1 MKPIRI
7 AISGM
12 HRGENP
18 QPGASIAA
26 AIRHAWPEAF
36 IVGLVYNAFESGV
49 YVAGGPDV
57 CHAMPYPTAGLGPY
71 LTRLAEVRAATP
83 FDWFIPTLDAEIVM
97 LAGAS
102 KELAELGIGV
112 RLPDPAVLAR
122 CGKAQLPE
130 LADHCGVA
138 TPATAVARDVGEA
151 LEHAEAAGYPV
162 FLKGPFYDAVLVHNP
177 AGLAAAGAA
186 ILADWGPPLLVQEP
200 LLGTEFNVMGLG
212 DGKGGLLGSCALR
225 KLIISDK
232 GKGNGS
238 VVVRD
243 LRLDEIT
250 RRVMA
255 ATHWSGPFELE
266 FIRDQR
272 DDGYRLIEI
281 NPRFPAW
288 VGFPAQLGA
297 NFPAAWV
304 EWMLQRPV
312 RLLPQPAPGRF
323 FLRHQIEVTG
333 DMGQIS
339 ALLDA
344 LPNSINHNLTSNSI
358 SA

>member
-7 AISGM
+7 AVSGL

-18 QPGASIAA
+18 QPGASIAG
-26 AIRHAWPEAF
+26 AIRRAWPDAF

-49 YVAGGPDV
+49 YASDGPDV
-57 CHAMPYPTAGLGPY
+57 CHAMPYPTAGLAAY

-97 LAGAS
+97 LAEAAE
-102 KELAELGIGV
+102 ELAALGIGV
-112 RLPDPAVLAR
+112 RLPDPAILAS
-122 CGKAQLPE
+122 CGKAK
-130 LADHCGVA
+130 LADLADQCGVA
-138 TPATAVARDVGEA
+138 TPATSVARDVGEA
-151 LEHAEAAGYPV
+151 LEHAEGAGYPV
-162 FLKGPFYDAVLVHNP
+162 FLKGPFYDAVLVHSP
-177 AGLAAAGAA
+177 AALAVAGAA
-186 ILADWGPPLLVQEP
+186 ILGDWGPPLLVQEP

-212 DGKGGLLGSCALR
+212 DGAGGVLGQCAVR

-243 LRLDEIT
+243 SRLDEIT

-255 ATHWSGPFELE
+255 ETRWLGPFELE

-288 VGFPAQLGA
+288 VGFPAHLGT

-304 EWMLQRPV
+304 EWMLQLPV
-312 RLLPQPAPGRF
+312 RPLPTLAPGRF

-344 LPNSINHNLTSNSI
+344 LPNSINHHLTTNSI

>member
-1 MKPIRI
+1 
-7 AISGM
+7 M
-12 HRGENP
+12 HRGDNP
-18 QPGASIAA
+18 QPGASIAG
-26 AIRHAWPEAF
+26 AIRQAWPDAF

-49 YVAGGPDV
+49 YAADGPDV
-57 CHAMPYPTAGLGPY
+57 CHAMPYPTAGLAAY
-71 LTRLAEVRAATP
+71 LARLAEVRAAAP

-97 LAGAS
+97 LAEATA
-102 KELAELGIGV
+102 ELAELGIGV
-112 RLPDPAVLAR
+112 SLPYPATLAS
-122 CGKAQLPE
+122 CGKAKLAE
-130 LADHCGVA
+130 LAGLCGVA
-138 TPATAVARDVGEA
+138 VPVTAVARDVGEA
-151 LEHAEAAGYPV
+151 LDHAEAAGYPV
-162 FLKGPFYDAVLVHNP
+162 FLKGPFYDAVLVHSP
-177 AGLAAAGAA
+177 AALVAAGAA

-200 LLGTEFNVMGLG
+200 LIGTEFNVMGLG
-212 DGKGGLLGSCALR
+212 DGAGGLLGSCAVR

-255 ATHWSGPFELE
+255 ATRWSGPFELE

-288 VGFPAQLGA
+288 VGFPTQLGA

-304 EWMLQRPV
+304 EWMLERPL
-312 RLLPQPAPGRF
+312 RPLPPSPPGRF
-323 FLRHQIEVTG
+323 FLRHQIEVSG
-333 DMGQIS
+333 DMGQLS

-344 LPNSINHNLTSNSI
+344 LPNSTNHNLTKNSI
-358 SA
+358 PA

>member
-7 AISGM
+7 AVSGM

-18 QPGASIAA
+18 QPGASIAG
-26 AIRHAWPEAF
+26 AIRQAWPDAC

-49 YVAGGPDV
+49 YATDGPDV
-57 CHAMPYPTAGLGPY
+57 CHAMPYPTAGLAAY

-97 LAGAS
+97 LAGAAA
-102 KELAELGIGV
+102 ELAEMGLGV
-112 RLPDPAVLAR
+112 RLPDPATLASCGKAKLADLAAR
-122 CGKAQLPE
+122 CG
-130 LADHCGVA
+130 VA
-138 TPATAVARDVGEA
+138 VPATAVAGDVGEA
-151 LEHAEAAGYPV
+151 LERAESAGYPV
-162 FLKGPFYDAVLVHNP
+162 FLKGPFYDAVLVHTP
-177 AGLAAAGAA
+177 AALAAAAAA

-212 DGKGGLLGSCALR
+212 DGAGGLLGQCTLR

-238 VVVRD
+238 VVVHD
-243 LRLDEIT
+243 SRLDEIT

-255 ATHWSGPFELE
+255 ETRWCGPFELE

-304 EWMLQRPV
+304 EWLLQRPV
-312 RLLPQPAPGRF
+312 RPLPTPAPGRF

-344 LPNSINHNLTSNSI
+344 LPNSTNHNLTTNSLP
-358 SA
+358 A

>member
-7 AISGM
+7 AVSGM

-26 AIRHAWPEAF
+26 AIRQAWPDAF

-102 KELAELGIGV
+102 EELAELGIGV

-122 CGKAQLPE
+122 CGKAQLSA
-130 LADHCGVA
+130 LAEHCEVA
-138 TPATAVARDVGEA
+138 TPATAIARDVGEA

-186 ILADWGPPLLVQEP
+186 ILADWGAAAVGAGAVAGHRVQRD
-200 LLGTEFNVMGLG
+200 GLG
-212 DGKGGLLGSCALR
+212 
-225 KLIISDK
+225 
-232 GKGNGS
+232 
-238 VVVRD
+238 
-243 LRLDEIT
+243 
-250 RRVMA
+250 RRQ
-255 ATHWSGPFELE
+255 GR
-266 FIRDQR
+266 I
-272 DDGYRLIEI
+272 
-281 NPRFPAW
+281 
-288 VGFPAQLGA
+288 
-297 NFPAAWV
+297 
-304 EWMLQRPV
+304 V
-312 RLLPQPAPGRF
+312 RLMCAAQVNCQRQRQGQWLGGGTRF
-323 FLRHQIEVTG
+323 AAG
-333 DMGQIS
+333 
-339 ALLDA
+339 
-344 LPNSINHNLTSNSI
+344 
-358 SA
+358 